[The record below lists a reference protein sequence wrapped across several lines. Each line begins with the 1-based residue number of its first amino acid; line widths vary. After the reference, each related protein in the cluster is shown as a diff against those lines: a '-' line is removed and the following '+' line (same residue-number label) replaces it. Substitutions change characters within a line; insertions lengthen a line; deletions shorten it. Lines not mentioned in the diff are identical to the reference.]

1 MKKAE
6 MPKFGNLQGLKV
18 LTTGSAIA
26 APFVGSLF
34 AEQGADVIYIESA
47 VYPDM
52 FRMFGDAFTVEHR
65 NQRTIALDIPS
76 PEGKEILCRM
86 IKGSDLL
93 VENSKGGTWAKWGLT
108 DELLWGIN
116 PRLVIAHVSGFG
128 QTGDPAY
135 ISRGSFDPIG
145 QAFSGF
151 MAINGEPD
159 PAPPYAAKPFTCD
172 FITALTT
179 AFACMAALYR
189 TRQTGVGESIDVAQ
203 YETLARL
210 QGNFLT
216 EGLNFGKQPPRMG
229 NKDLRSALENVQ
241 KCRDG
246 NWVMLAIG
254 GAAVFQRVEKLWGL
268 ADDPDFAEPHGVIF
282 KTDGPRAEKFVKAAL
297 DFCQS
302 HTAAEV
308 ERILNEYQ
316 VPCSVIMTYDMMLK
330 NPQYLARETIV
341 EVHDPITG
349 RMVKGVAPVP
359 RYKNNPS
366 RIFRGGPTYGMD
378 NEDILSE
385 FGYGEEEIK
394 GFCAKGVIKKK

>member
-1 MKKAE
+1 MKKNE
-6 MPKFGNLQGLKV
+6 IPKFGNLQGVKV
-18 LTTGSAIA
+18 ITTGSAIA

-65 NQRTIALDIPS
+65 NQRTIAMDIPS
-76 PEGKEILCRM
+76 PEGKEILLQMVKWC
-86 IKGSDLL
+86 DVL

-108 DELLWGIN
+108 DEILWSVN
-116 PRLVIAHVSGFG
+116 PKLVIAHVSGFG

-135 ISRGSFDPIG
+135 ITRGSFDPIG

-172 FITALTT
+172 FITALT
-179 AFACMAALYR
+179 AGFACMAALYR
-189 TRQTGVGESIDVAQ
+189 ARETGVGESIDVAQ

-216 EGLNFGKQPPRMG
+216 EGLNNGKQPPRMG
-229 NKDLRSALENVQ
+229 NKDLRAALENVQ
-241 KCRDG
+241 KCKDG

-254 GAAVFQRVEKLWGL
+254 GAAVFKRVEKLWGL

-282 KTDGPRAEKFVKAAL
+282 KTDGPRAEKFVKAAVE
-297 DFCQS
+297 FCQS
-302 HTAAEV
+302 HTAEEV
-308 ERILNEYQ
+308 DRILNEHQ
-316 VPCSVIMTYDMMLK
+316 VPCSVIMTYDMMLN
-330 NPQYLARETIV
+330 NPQYKARETIA
-341 EVHDPITG
+341 EFHDPITD
-349 RMVKGVAPVP
+349 RMVKGVAPIP

-366 RIFRGGPTYGMD
+366 QIFRGGPTYGMD
-378 NEDILSE
+378 NEDILGE
-385 FGYGEEEIK
+385 FGYGDEEIK
-394 GFCAKGVIKKK
+394 ALYEKGVIKKK